1 MEQGKG
7 NEIDRAWGKRTD
19 RTLEHRRHTSR
30 SLYGV
35 GYRFA
40 RRSVSDGP
48 VLHFPWFNVF
58 RISPRATT
66 TEEDSTPLATRR
78 RLSADGFNP

>member
-1 MEQGKG
+1 MDQPWCKG
-7 NEIDRAWGKRTD
+7 SGRA
-19 RTLEHRRHTSR
+19 LELRRNTARHLDS
-30 SLYGV
+30 V

-66 TEEDSTPLATRR
+66 TEEDSAPLATRR